1 MPVLVDTG
9 VLYAAA
15 DAGDAWH
22 PRVRDWLQR
31 TAEPLLV
38 PVTVV
43 PEVTYLLASRL
54 GPEAERSFVAALAAG
69 ELGLEPVTRTDV
81 ERCRTLLE
89 EYPQIGFVDAS
100 VVAVT
105 ERLRL
110 CVVATTD
117 RRHFGAVRPRHV
129 SALELVP

>member
-1 MPVLVDTG
+1 MPVTI
-9 VLYAAA
+9 
-15 DAGDAWH
+15 
-22 PRVRDWLQR
+22 
-31 TAEPLLV
+31 V
-38 PVTVV
+38 PAVA
-43 PEVTYLLASRL
+43 YLLATRP
-54 GPEAERSFVAALAAG
+54 GPEAERSFDAALVAG
-69 ELGLEPVTRTDV
+69 ELGLEPVTRADV
-81 ERCRTLLE
+81 EQCRTLLD